1 MAGEGPGGPLP
12 SPPVTA
18 GLSQPCQAHRSP
30 ATHTT
35 HLGPSPW
42 AGCRPG
48 SWEADGALG
57 GPGQGFLAG
66 WGRIG
71 LPGLGSIEWSPPPTK
86 LKAEHLIV
94 APSLSRSRE
103 VSLRLRGEWEPALS
117 AGYVGQHQETPALLT
132 PKHHP
137 RTPSPS
143 RAPHITHVVCFS
155 PIPGLGGCAL
165 PLSCQPPFGSQP
177 DASRICTFQSS
188 SSSITHP
195 RRWGSDAGKE
205 QGCGHRWPYLT
216 TPPPHAG
223 WPQLIPS
230 LKVPTLGLGPTPFHR
245 GPT

>member
-1 MAGEGPGGPLP
+1 MPLTWARTQDGRGGHWWMAGEGPRGPLP

-66 WGRIG
+66 WGRTG
-71 LPGLGSIEWSPPPTK
+71 PPGLGSIEWSPPPTK
-86 LKAEHLIV
+86 LTAEHLIV
-94 APSLSRSRE
+94 APSLSFSLE

-117 AGYVGQHQETPALLT
+117 TGHVGQHQETPALLT

-143 RAPHITHVVCFS
+143 CAPHITHVVCFS
-155 PIPGLGGCAL
+155 PIPDLGGVCPPTELPAAL
-165 PLSCQPPFGSQP
+165 
-177 DASRICTFQSS
+177 
-188 SSSITHP
+188 
-195 RRWGSDAGKE
+195 W
-205 QGCGHRWPYLT
+205 LT
-216 TPPPHAG
+216 AQRLRDLHFPVIYQFYHSPKA
-223 WPQLIPS
+223 
-230 LKVPTLGLGPTPFHR
+230 LGV
-245 GPT
+245 